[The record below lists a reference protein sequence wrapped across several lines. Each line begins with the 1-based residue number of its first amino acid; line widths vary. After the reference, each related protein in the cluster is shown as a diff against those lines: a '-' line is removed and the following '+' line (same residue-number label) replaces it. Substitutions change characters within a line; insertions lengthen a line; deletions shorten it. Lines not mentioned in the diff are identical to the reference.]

1 MNVVVIVNDTLRWDY
16 MGCYGND
23 WIKTPNLDKL
33 ASESSVFNHCYTE
46 GLPTIP
52 TRTTFFTGR
61 FTFPFRGWQRLEPTD
76 ILLAELLWN
85 KGYNTGLV
93 TDVYHMHKPTMAF
106 ERGFDFTQH
115 IRGHEADPWMIDNTI
130 EVDVEKYHKSHGN
143 DKSVKAQIT
152 QYLRNINHWE
162 SEEDT
167 FVARCVNSA
176 THWIQNQPKKDNLF
190 LWLDCFD
197 PHEPWDPPEKYKN
210 MYVDPNYSGKDIIY
224 PIPGKVEGYLTDEE
238 LHHIKM
244 LYAGKVSLCDHWMG
258 QFFDKL
264 KEMGI
269 YDDTMIIFTSDHGAP
284 FGEHGIIKKAEPL
297 LFEELVHIPLII
309 KHPEGLGAGQRFDAL
324 VETTEIFPTILDF
337 LDVRIPPKVHGK
349 SLLPMMSGKEDK
361 IRDYAYMGYF
371 KQAWRIN
378 DHDWSFMMYLN
389 KKSPSELY
397 HLKEDPLEKNNVID
411 QNPTKAMELELELRK
426 FVADLR

>member
-1 MNVVVIVNDTLRWDY
+1 MNVVVIVNDTQRWDY
-16 MGCYGND
+16 LGCYGNK
-23 WIKTPNLDKL
+23 WIQTPNLDKL
-33 ASESSVFNHCYTE
+33 ASESAVFDYCYAE

-76 ILLAELLWN
+76 ILLAEVLWN
-85 KGYNTGLV
+85 KGYTNALI

-115 IRGHEADPWMIDNTI
+115 IRGHEADPWVLDESI
-130 EVDVEKYHKSHGN
+130 EPDVDRYHKAYGN
-143 DKSVKAQIT
+143 DKSVRAQIA
-152 QYLRNINHWE
+152 QYLRNIHWWQG
-162 SEEDT
+162 EEDT
-167 FVARCVNSA
+167 FVARCVNGA
-176 THWIQNQPKKDNLF
+176 GKWLEEQPKKDNLF

-197 PHEPWDPPEKYKN
+197 PHEPWDPPEPYRS
-210 MYVDPNYSGKDIIY
+210 MYVDPGYAGKDIIH
-224 PIPGKVEGYLTDEE
+224 PIPGRVDGYLTDEE

-244 LYAGKVSLCDHWMG
+244 LYAGKVSLCDHWVG
-258 QFFDKL
+258 VFLNKL
-264 KEMGI
+264 RELKM
-269 YDDTMIIFTSDHGAP
+269 YDDTLIIYTTDHGAP

-309 KHPEGLGAGQRFDAL
+309 RHPEGVGAGQRFDAL

-337 LDVRIPPKVHGK
+337 LDVRIPPRIHGK
-349 SLLPMMSGKEDK
+349 SLLPLMTQKEEK

-371 KQAWRIN
+371 KQSWRVN
-378 DHDWSFMMYLN
+378 DHDWSFMMYLD
-389 KKSPSELY
+389 KKTPSELY
-397 HLKEDPLEKNNVID
+397 HFKEDPAEKNNLID
-411 QNPTKAMELELELRK
+411 KNPQKAIELELELRK